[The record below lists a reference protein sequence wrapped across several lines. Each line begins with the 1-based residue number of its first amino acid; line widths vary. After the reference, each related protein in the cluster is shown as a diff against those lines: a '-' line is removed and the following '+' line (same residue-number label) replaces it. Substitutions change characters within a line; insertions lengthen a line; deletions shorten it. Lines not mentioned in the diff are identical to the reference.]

1 MGKARNGFS
10 FHLLA
15 GDPDT
20 VTRAGQVRRPALDF
34 AGKRAVVSGASRG
47 IGEAVA
53 RTLLDL
59 GAVVAITST
68 KRAPAWTNKY
78 PNVCH
83 FVVDFLRQD
92 TVNEFLGQIETF
104 GPVDVLVN
112 NAGIHRPEPIDGI
125 SNQTWEDIFEVNLRG
140 PMQLMRHFGE
150 LMKRQRSGRIVN
162 VASIAGTIC
171 RKGASAYSSSKLG
184 LVGLTRAAA
193 IDLAP
198 FGVLVNAV
206 SPGTTETDMVDRILS
221 LEQRQAFID
230 RIPLSRFATPQEIA
244 NAVAFLASDLN
255 GFITGQNLIIDGG
268 TVIS

>member
-1 MGKARNGFS
+1 MMR
-10 FHLLA
+10 
-15 GDPDT
+15 
-20 VTRAGQVRRPALDF
+20 VVQVRQPLLDF
-34 AGKRAVVSGASRG
+34 VGKRAVVSGASRG
-47 IGEAVA
+47 IGETVA
-53 RTLLDL
+53 KTLLDL

-68 KRAPAWTNKY
+68 ERAPEWAIKY
-78 PNVCH
+78 PNACH

-92 TVNEFLGQIETF
+92 TVNDFLGQIETF
-104 GPVDVLVN
+104 GQVDILIN

-125 SNQTWEDIFEVNLRG
+125 SNQAWEDLFEVNLRG
-140 PMQLMRHFGE
+140 PMQLMRHFGG
-150 LMKRQRSGRIVN
+150 LMKSQRSGRIVN

-171 RKGASAYSSSKLG
+171 RKGAAAYSSSKLG

-230 RIPLSRFATPQEIA
+230 RIPLGRFATPQEIA

-255 GFITGQNLIIDGG
+255 GFITGQNLIVDGG
-268 TVIS
+268 TIVG